1 MVLCTLLTILGA
13 IVTDLVIATGCCGE
27 DGCCG
32 IVDRKFN
39 SLAVARLAA
48 WFAAGFSISAVITG
62 SMTGNS

>member
-1 MVLCTLLTILGA
+1 MVICTVLTILGA

-32 IVDRKFN
+32 IDGKFN
-39 SLAVARLAA
+39 PLEVAELAA